1 MNYTARLENWLM
13 DNKSGCLIGN
23 IYDDETKRW
32 EDGQKIKTSKILP
45 MSAQTET
52 PKEGALISTMNSVYL
67 LGKKGQQHAK
77 HRKQV

>member
-1 MNYTARLENWLM
+1 MENITRLYTARLENWLM

-45 MSAQTET
+45 MSVQT
-52 PKEGALISTMNSVYL
+52 
-67 LGKKGQQHAK
+67 
-77 HRKQV
+77 